1 MESFV
6 REDEQRVKIDDPAR
20 SENRTDDYSNI
31 NLAGKLEALHSRAAL
46 LKDLAIQLLSEIES
60 LVTDEPGVV
69 AAPGCLHDE
78 VERFEV
84 ELITKALEGAGWNQ
98 AAAARRL
105 GLRPTTLFYK
115 IKRHGID
122 VTKPLRRTLILT
134 SDIINPGSS

>member
-1 MESFV
+1 MAFMEPFV
-6 REDEQRVKIDDPAR
+6 REGEHGVQIDDPAR
-20 SENRTDDYSNI
+20 SENRTGDYPSI
-31 NLAGKLEALHSRAAL
+31 NLAGKVEALHGRATL
-46 LKDLAIQLLSEIES
+46 LKDLAIKLLSEIES
-60 LVTDEPGVV
+60 LVTEEPGVA

-122 VTKPLRRTLILT
+122 VTKPPRPFASNHDRH
-134 SDIINPGSS
+134 